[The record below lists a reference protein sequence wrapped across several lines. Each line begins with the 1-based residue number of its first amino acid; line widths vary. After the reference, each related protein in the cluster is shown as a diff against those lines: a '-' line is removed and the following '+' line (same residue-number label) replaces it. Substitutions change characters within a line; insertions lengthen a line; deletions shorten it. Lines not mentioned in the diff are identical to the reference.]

1 MDEVDQ
7 DAHEQFPTK
16 KEQVLNDFR
25 NFSNEHLCLY
35 SKSRNFD
42 LGHPHANVS
51 KLSPYLR
58 RRLVSEN
65 EVLQIALETNSISS
79 LEKFIQE
86 IFWRTYW
93 RGWLE
98 LHPIIWN
105 EYEKKIQDIE
115 PPKKTGIKCFDYWTQ
130 ELIELVIY
138 TIMHVCGMQAYG
150 SLH

>member
-1 MDEVDQ
+1 MHDIDHDADER
-7 DAHEQFPTK
+7 FPAK

-25 NFSNEHLCLY
+25 NFSSERLCSY

-42 LGHPHANVS
+42 MGHPHANVS

-65 EVLQIALETNSISS
+65 EVLQIALEKGSISS

-98 LHPIIWN
+98 LRPDV
-105 EYEKKIQDIE
+105 YE
-115 PPKKTGIKCFDYWTQ
+115 DY
-130 ELIELVIY
+130 ENGY
-138 TIMHVCGMQAYG
+138 DG
-150 SLH
+150 SH